1 MKRYVNKEFIKKG
14 KIEDRKYQRN
24 LVKSVMKNRSSLIV
38 APTALG
44 KTIVAALT
52 IAERLKEEPNG
63 KIVFL
68 APTKP
73 LTEQH
78 RKTLEEVMDLD
89 KSKFTTLTGKIKPK
103 ERYQKWK
110 EKQIITATPQ
120 TTRNDIL
127 KGKMPLE
134 DISLIIFDE
143 AHRAVKEYAY
153 VLVSDEYK
161 RCEREDKL
169 VLALTAS
176 PGSKKSKIERVC
188 KNLGIENIEIKTEE
202 DSDVKPYVQ
211 KKDFNWIKVDFP
223 DELKKIKKE
232 LQSYMNKLYSELKED
247 GFINSYDVNR
257 TRKKELLN
265 LRRRLAKMDNK
276 GHKTYKA
283 LSNVAGLMKVY
294 HAVELLETQGVTPTL
309 KYLEKI
315 RSKKGKEKT
324 RAGERMIKD
333 PKIQKAIVNLYEM
346 KEKNKEHPKMPKT
359 IQEIKEKTDKGKKI
373 LLFTQYRDT
382 VQELVEKLREED
394 IEVQRFIGQTNK
406 KNTDGMSQEKQ
417 KETLEEFREKE
428 AAVLVATQI
437 AEEGLD
443 IPSVDSV
450 IFYEPIPSEIRY
462 IQRKGRAGRRQK
474 GEVTIMITK
483 NTRDQAYYWVSKNR
497 EKKMKRMLKKWRDEK
512 RNPKSKHDPNK
523 DKSQKT
529 LKQYS
534 TKEKSE

>member
-1 MKRYVNKEFIKKG
+1 MKRYVNEEFIKKG
-14 KIEDRKYQRN
+14 KVEDREYQRN
-24 LVKSVMKNRSSLIV
+24 LVKSIVENRSTLVV

-44 KTIVAALT
+44 KTIVAALA
-52 IAERLKEEPNG
+52 IAERLKEEPDG
-63 KIVFL
+63 KTVFL

-89 KSKFTTLTGKIKPK
+89 SNKFTTLTGKIKPK
-103 ERYQKWK
+103 ERYKKWK

-127 KGKMPLE
+127 KEKMPLE
-134 DISLIIFDE
+134 EVSLIIFDE

-161 RCEREDKL
+161 MRRKEDKL

-188 KNLGIENIEIKTEE
+188 KNLGIDNIEIKTEE
-202 DSDVKPYVQ
+202 DSDVEPYVQ
-211 KKDFNWIKVDFP
+211 EKDFNWIKVDFP
-223 DELKKIKKE
+223 EDLKKIKKE
-232 LQSYMNKLYSELKED
+232 LQGYMAKLYSELRED
-247 GFINSYDVNR
+247 GFINSYDVDR

-265 LRRRLAKMDNK
+265 LRRRLIQMDNK

-283 LSNVAGLMKVY
+283 LSNVAGLMKVH
-294 HAVELLETQGVTPTL
+294 HAIELIETQGVTPTL

-315 RSKKGKEKT
+315 RGKKGKDKT
-324 RAGERMIKD
+324 KAGERMIKD
-333 PKIQKAIVNLYEM
+333 PKIQKAIVNLHEM
-346 KEKNKEHPKMPKT
+346 REKNKEHPKMSKT
-359 IQEIKEKTDKGKKI
+359 IEEIKGKIKDGKKI

-382 VQELVEKLREED
+382 VQELVERLIEEE

-406 KNTDGMSQEKQ
+406 KNTDGMSQERQ

-450 IFYEPIPSEIRY
+450 IFYEPIPSEIRH

-512 RNPKSKHDPNK
+512 RNPKSKHDPKIN
-523 DKSQKT
+523 KSQKT
-529 LKQYS
+529 LNQY
-534 TKEKSE
+534 TGKGKSE